1 MELTELVT
9 DKSYWE
15 IRFEDIPPT
24 TALGARC
31 GCCGHE
37 APVDYARLK
46 KRSGEAYL
54 RFAVRYVRCTK
65 CTNRDHNRIFIMDDA
80 AS

>member
-24 TALGARC
+24 TQLGARC

-46 KRSGEAYL
+46 TRSQEAYL
-54 RFAVRYVRCTK
+54 RFAARYVRCTK
-65 CTNRDHNRIFIMDDA
+65 CRNLYHNRIFVFA
-80 AS
+80 KV